1 MNDDSFP
8 IFQGVEEPQALLST
22 LPTARMIRL
31 VNGELLLEADA
42 DNHHLYILLSGSLEV
57 RLKRDALACAYV
69 RPGESVGEMSLID
82 GNLTSAFVLSVGES
96 EVLALHESDFW
107 GSFSTHPT
115 VMRNITRQMIRR
127 LRLASEQ
134 MIRSLEQ
141 ALRVEHL
148 EKELA
153 TARDIQMSAL
163 SHKTPL
169 LPHHPQVDVFAYLA
183 PASEVG
189 GDLFE
194 ALPLDDGHILLAVGD
209 VAGKGMPAALF
220 MMRTLTLLRA
230 QAHVKKHREQLMA
243 TLNQSLCE
251 NNESTMFV
259 TLNLAIV
266 SVNDGRL
273 TLFNGGHPPP
283 LLSRQGGPFELVG
296 GTKGALLGVAPHVRY
311 QSTDIVLAPG
321 DRIVFYSDGVTEA
334 ENPECAMFSTERAQ
348 AALDCCPG
356 DSDMRGLV
364 RALTN
369 AVADFSSGAKQ
380 SDDITLLALHYM
392 GPSGDLHEKLQ
403 V

>member
-1 MNDDSFP
+1 LNADSFP
-8 IFQGVEEPQALLST
+8 IFQGMHNPHAVLAA
-22 LPTARMIRL
+22 LPTASMMRL
-31 VNGELLLEADA
+31 ADGEMLLEANA

-57 RLKRDALACAYV
+57 RLKRDALACAFV
-69 RPGESVGEMSLID
+69 KPGESVGEMSLID

-134 MIRSLEQ
+134 MVRNLEQ

-153 TARDIQMSAL
+153 TARDIQMGAL
-163 SHKTPL
+163 SHQIPL

-189 GDLFE
+189 GDLYE

-230 QAHVKKHREQLMA
+230 HGHSQKRIEKLMT

-251 NNESTMFV
+251 NNESSMFV
-259 TLNLAIV
+259 TLSLAIV

-311 QSTDIVLAPG
+311 QSVDLVLAPG

-334 ENPECAMFSTERAQ
+334 ENPELTMFSTERART
-348 AALDCCPG
+348 ALDCCPSDG
-356 DSDMRGLV
+356 DMQELV
-364 RALTN
+364 SALTR
-369 AVADFSSGAKQ
+369 AVADFSAGARQ
-380 SDDITLLALHYM
+380 SDDITLLALRYM
-392 GPSGDLHEKLQ
+392 GPSG
-403 V
+403 VR